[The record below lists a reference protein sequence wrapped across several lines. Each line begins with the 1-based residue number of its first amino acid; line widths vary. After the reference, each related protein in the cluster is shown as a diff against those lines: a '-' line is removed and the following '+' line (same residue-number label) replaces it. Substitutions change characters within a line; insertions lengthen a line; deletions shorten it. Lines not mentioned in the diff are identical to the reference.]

1 MSTDAHVTNV
11 AKMRN
16 LGPASARMLARAGIN
31 TPAQLRELGAAE
43 AYIRVKLS
51 GQSPSLNLLWAMWG
65 ALNDASWMAVP
76 DEVRAQLL
84 REIDVQ
90 VSDDLE
96 GQ

>member
-1 MSTDAHVTNV
+1 MNQDETTL

-16 LGPASARMLARAGIN
+16 LGPASARMLGRAGID

-51 GQSPSLNLLWAMWG
+51 GQSPSLNLLWAVWG
-65 ALNDASWMAVP
+65 AIQDAPWNEVP
-76 DEVRAQLL
+76 ENVKAQLL

-90 VSDDLE
+90 V
-96 GQ
+96 G